1 MNLAIQ
7 SLLER
12 DCSCLSLSLLLSLL
26 LSPLMRFFCVG
37 KSFAGT
43 LGLER
48 APGETRVISR
58 ICRGDKTNRREL
70 TPSEKR
76 TKATKFEA
84 SRPSRTIDLACS
96 RCAFRSL
103 ISLATGRRRMD
114 AGPAVTSW
122 QYIPGGVSIG
132 YAVSAKTLPYTKC
145 HSKASILIFGSYGD
159 FVAHMVSYKKKRLR
173 G

>member
-1 MNLAIQ
+1 MNLANQ

-12 DCSCLSLSLLLSLL
+12 DCSCLSLSLLLSPS
-26 LSPLMRFFCVG
+26 LSSHAFF
-37 KSFAGT
+37 
-43 LGLER
+43 LRRQILRWNPRRGLER

-58 ICRGDKTNRREL
+58 ICRGDKTNRRKL

-76 TKATKFEA
+76 TKAIKFEA

-103 ISLATGRRRMD
+103 IPLATGRRRMD

-145 HSKASILIFGSYGD
+145 HSKSSILIFGSYGD
-159 FVAHMVSYKKKRLR
+159 FVAHMVS
-173 G
+173 